1 MSAAGDTVELS
12 PSGNHTWFAGKSA
25 FYDFPSKLNLHL
37 WDFPAMFDY
46 QRMIALRLYEYCLVV
61 DEFREKKTMS
71 EKTRYWC
78 IECGWHPRWNPEN
91 PLKSHSN
98 EMNCEVMLW
107 YPVFTWLCLN
117 IGYLQNSLLTVIII
131 FRDHHPKKSDT
142 ALCYHSSQICY
153 ISPHENPWTGWLLQC
168 APPSSYKLVYTPQ

>member
-1 MSAAGDTVELS
+1 MG
-12 PSGNHTWFAGKSA
+12 
-25 FYDFPSKLNLHL
+25 FPSHVWLPE
-37 WDFPAMFDY
+37 DD
-46 QRMIALRLYEYCLVV
+46 RSTTLRVLLSGGWVSG
-61 DEFREKKTMS
+61 KKTMS

-153 ISPHENPWTGWLLQC
+153 ISPHEHPWTGWLLQC
-168 APPSSYKLVYTPQ
+168 APPSSYKLVYMPQ